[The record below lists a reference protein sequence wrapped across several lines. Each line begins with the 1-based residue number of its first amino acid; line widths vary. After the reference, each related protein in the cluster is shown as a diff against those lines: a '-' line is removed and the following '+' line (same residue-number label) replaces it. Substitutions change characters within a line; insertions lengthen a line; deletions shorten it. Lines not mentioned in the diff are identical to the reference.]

1 MGTHLVPNVLP
12 QSGQDQPGYTRFFM
26 SLCVLQV
33 SLKSHNLDRT
43 NLDIDFESFWGTVA
57 LSVKAEFIQVKSFI

>member
-1 MGTHLVPNVLP
+1 MC
-12 QSGQDQPGYTRFFM
+12 S
-26 SLCVLQV
+26 CVLQV

-57 LSVKAEFIQVKSFI
+57 LSVKAEFIQVQRIYIYTCKHSVDVHCTVYNVVEF

>member
-1 MGTHLVPNVLP
+1 MC
-12 QSGQDQPGYTRFFM
+12 S
-26 SLCVLQV
+26 CVLQV

-57 LSVKAEFIQVKSFI
+57 LSVKAEFIQVQRITTNLFIVVSTV